1 MLNRKSIILA
11 VIATVLLLLPCLVVA
26 FASIDLNYSVVKQ
39 CGYLL
44 MVLVCLLLPA
54 LFLRA
59 RTYFIV
65 EGIFNFLL
73 FPIELASIYLNK
85 QSATPLFIQTILSTN
100 WAEATELL
108 ISFWWAVL
116 VVVLLWVVYFCL
128 VARIENVYIFSR
140 SWRKRLAV
148 VCIFIGLS
156 VYGAVGVVVWRCA
169 TVRTVSYILS
179 DTHSK
184 FWMKFEKIFPY
195 NIYIGVCKWFQVQR
209 EWKQSQA
216 ALASFRFGV
225 EPQEYPSANPLF
237 VLYIGESARYDHFQV
252 NGYNRP
258 TTPYLDTC
266 SNLISFH
273 HIYSQANLTSLS
285 VPLILT
291 RATADNRALQ
301 YSERSVVEAFAE
313 AGFQTAFIEK
323 NSYTLFVWRIMNTCS
338 YHYLY
343 STGIDNSV
351 YDTDMLC
358 HLQKTLSDSAQ
369 MAVLHSIGSHFKYC
383 LRYPDEDA
391 YFQPSMT
398 AKDGYSTDEA
408 NKTAIIN
415 AYDNTIRQTD
425 KALGEL
431 IDYLRTLHRPAVVLY
446 LSDHGESLWD
456 DARKL
461 VLHGSYECAEAEYH
475 IPFLV
480 WYSDSYANLYPDKVK
495 QMRANSNAHVS
506 SQVVFHS
513 LLDLADIQQI
523 VDSTHS
529 VCSPYLQST
538 DTIMVLTGCGAV
550 VPLVIEK

>member
-1 MLNRKSIILA
+1 MLNRKSTILA
-11 VIATVLLLLPCLVVA
+11 AIALLLLLLPCLVVA
-26 FASIDLNYSVVKQ
+26 FASIDLNYSIVKQ

-44 MVLVCLLLPA
+44 MVLVCLFLLA
-54 LFLRA
+54 LFLKA

-73 FPIELASIYLNK
+73 FPIELSSLYLNK

-116 VVVLLWVVYFCL
+116 AVVLLWIAYFCL
-128 VARIENVYIFSR
+128 VARIDNVWIFSR
-140 SWRKRLAV
+140 LWRKRLAV
-148 VCIFIGLS
+148 ACIFVFLS
-156 VYGAVGVVVWRCA
+156 IYGAVGVVVWHYA

-179 DTHSK
+179 ETHSK
-184 FWMKFEKIFPY
+184 FLMKFEKIFPY
-195 NIYIGVCKWFQVQR
+195 NIYIGVGKWFQVQWD
-209 EWKQSQA
+209 WKQSQA
-216 ALASFRFGV
+216 ALASFRFGI
-225 EPQEYPSANPLF
+225 EPKEYPSANPLF

-252 NGYNRP
+252 NGYDRP

-266 SNLISFH
+266 RNLISFH
-273 HIYSQANLTSLS
+273 HIYSQANTTSYS
-285 VPLILT
+285 IPFILT
-291 RATADNRALQ
+291 RATPDNQALQ

-323 NSYTLFVWRIMNTCS
+323 NSHSPFVWRIMTTCS

-351 YDTDMLC
+351 SDTDMLC
-358 HLQKTLSDSAQ
+358 HLQKALSDSAQ
-369 MAVLHSIGSHFKYC
+369 MVVFHGIGSHFKYC
-383 LRYPDEDA
+383 LRYPEEDA

-425 KALGEL
+425 KALGQL
-431 IDYLRTLHRPAVVLY
+431 IDYLRTLHRPTIILY

-456 DARKL
+456 DSHKL

-480 WYSDSYANLYPDKVK
+480 WYSDSYVNLYPDKVK
-495 QMRANSNAHVS
+495 QLRANSNAHVS

-513 LLDLADIQQI
+513 LLDLADIRQI

-538 DTIMVLTGCGAV
+538 DTIMVLTGSGTV
-550 VPLVIEK
+550 VPFIIEK